1 MAEYDPRIRTR
12 TLARIAGPYMLV
24 IGVTLLTRQSLFS
37 EMLPSFMDNS
47 ALVLSTGAFT
57 LIMGLTMLTAHH
69 HWSSAPAIAITF
81 IGFAARA
88 QRRLADDRA
97 RMGRSDDRGHGRR
110 AMGAHCIGRVRAS
123 LGRLAHLRRL
133 VCQARRLGLHHA
145 HISRGAASRG

>member
-81 IGFAARA
+81 IGFAAA
-88 QRRLADDRA
+88 LK
-97 RMGRSDDRGHGRR
+97 
-110 AMGAHCIGRVRAS
+110 GAWLMIAPEW
-123 LGRLAHLRRL
+123 
-133 VCQARRLGLHHA
+133 
-145 HISRGAASRG
+145 GAATTEAMVAAPWALTASAAFELLLGVWLTFVGWFAKPAA